1 MHSGLFYWQSVF
13 ISEADL
19 LGWLV
24 LVELC
29 LANINNKPVKTFYL
43 KIEKLLN
50 LRQGRHDTT
59 HLTHIL
65 PILEIGKTLE
75 LFQMWTTDVLQYT
88 LQFLVL
94 ASFTS
99 NLLPIAYQYKTR
111 RPNLISYYSHQIDTR
126 IKSKGCFEKFRQFSI
141 W

>member
-50 LRQGRHDTT
+50 LRQSRHDTT
-59 HLTHIL
+59 HLTYIL
-65 PILEIGKTLE
+65 PILEAKLLNSYKCE
-75 LFQMWTTDVLQYT
+75 LPM
-88 LQFLVL
+88 
-94 ASFTS
+94 
-99 NLLPIAYQYKTR
+99 
-111 RPNLISYYSHQIDTR
+111 
-126 IKSKGCFEKFRQFSI
+126 
-141 W
+141 

>member
-24 LVELC
+24 LPELC
-29 LANINNKPVKTFYL
+29 LVHINNKPVKTFYL

-59 HLTHIL
+59 HHTHNL
-65 PILEIGKTLE
+65 PILEIGKTPKQPSKYRLIH
-75 LFQMWTTDVLQYT
+75 L
-88 LQFLVL
+88 
-94 ASFTS
+94 
-99 NLLPIAYQYKTR
+99 YKR
-111 RPNLISYYSHQIDTR
+111 LIFDID
-126 IKSKGCFEKFRQFSI
+126 K
-141 W
+141 